1 MNQSLAHIHPVDRE
15 APTDHPALLDE
26 SVDDEIVGRSTAL
39 REIMRQVEAVAA
51 TDATVLVCGESGTG
65 KELIAR
71 AIHRRSA
78 RRRDVL
84 VKVNCAALPSAL
96 LESELFGHERGAFT
110 GALGRRV
117 GRFELADDG
126 TLFLD
131 EIGEMPLDVQPKLLR
146 VLQERE
152 FERLGS
158 SQTLRS
164 HARVVAATNRDLTVM
179 MSERTFREDLYYR
192 INVFPI
198 RVPPLRD
205 RRGDI
210 ALLAHAFVTK
220 LARRMNKHIRA
231 ICPATLARLESYD
244 WPGNIRELHNVLERA
259 TILARGPVLEVAPP
273 LALAPTSSGSK
284 DRDDVSPPAPQSDAL
299 AQVERAHILSVLS
312 STKWVVGGPNGAAIR
327 LGIKRSTLNFRMK
340 KLGIERP
347 RPARTRPSATSQT
360 CNGV

>member
-1 MNQSLAHIHPVDRE
+1 VD
-15 APTDHPALLDE
+15 
-26 SVDDEIVGRSTAL
+26 
-39 REIMRQVEAVAA
+39 AVAA

-78 RRRDVL
+78 RSHGAL

-110 GALGRRV
+110 GALGRRI

-131 EIGEMPLDVQPKLLR
+131 EVGEMPLDVQPKLLR

-158 SQTLRS
+158 SHTLRS
-164 HARVVAATNRDLTVM
+164 HARLVAATNRDLTAM
-179 MSERTFREDLYYR
+179 MGERSFREDLFYR
-192 INVFPI
+192 LNVFPI

-205 RRGDI
+205 RREDI

-231 ICPATLARLESYD
+231 ICPATLARLETYD

-259 TILARGPVLEVAPP
+259 TILARGPVLEIAPP
-273 LALAPTSSGSK
+273 LVLARTSSSPN
-284 DRDDVSPPAPQSDAL
+284 DRGGGSPPAPHSDAL
-299 AQVERAHILSVLS
+299 DQVERAHILSVLS
-312 STKWVVGGPNGAAIR
+312 STNWIVGGPNGAAIR
-327 LGIKRSTLNFRMK
+327 LGVKRSTLNFRMK

-347 RPARTRPSATSQT
+347 GPARSRPSATAQT
-360 CNGV
+360 GNGV